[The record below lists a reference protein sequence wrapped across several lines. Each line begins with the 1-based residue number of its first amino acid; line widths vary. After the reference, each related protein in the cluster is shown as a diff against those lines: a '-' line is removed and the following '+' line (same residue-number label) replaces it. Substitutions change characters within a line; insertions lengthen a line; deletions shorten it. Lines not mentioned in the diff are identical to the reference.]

1 MQPIRRSQFLA
12 LASAMAS
19 AAFARGAVAQ
29 SAAAQSFPSR
39 PIEIVVPVAPGGGTD
54 IVARAFADVAR
65 KYLPQ
70 PMVVLNRPGASGAI
84 GMQEVLN
91 ARPDGY
97 KVGLVYSDLAILPGL
112 KRVRFSSDDFHMIA
126 LLNADPGSVV
136 VPVDSPWRS
145 IEDMVAEAKRRP
157 GTVKLSN
164 SGPGS
169 IWHMAAAAMEEKV
182 GAQFLHVPFTGS
194 APGLAALMGRH
205 VDAVTTSPGEAA
217 AYVQGGQMRIL
228 AVMAEQRDAGFP
240 DVPTLKERGFDV
252 AVGVWR
258 GLAVHRATPEPVVAA
273 LTEVA
278 RRTAEDP
285 AFRSAL
291 ERASLT
297 FTYADGEA
305 FTALASRDRAVFGQL
320 IDRLKIE

>member
-1 MQPIRRSQFLA
+1 MKSMRRSEFLA
-12 LASAMAS
+12 LASAAAC
-19 AAFARGAVAQ
+19 AAFARG
-29 SAAAQSFPSR
+29 AAAQSFPSR

-54 IVARAFADVAR
+54 IVARAFAEVAR

-112 KRVRFSSDDFHMIA
+112 KRVRFSSDDFHLIA
-126 LLNADPGSVV
+126 LLNADPGAVV

-157 GTVKLSN
+157 GTVKLGN

-169 IWHMAAAAMEEKV
+169 IWHMAAAAMEDKV
-182 GAQFLHVPFTGS
+182 GAEFLHVPFTGS
-194 APGLAALMGRH
+194 APGLAALMGNH
-205 VDAVTTSPGEAA
+205 VEAVATSPGEASS
-217 AYVQGGQMRIL
+217 YVQGGKMRIL
-228 AVMAEQRDAGFP
+228 AVMAEERAAGFP
-240 DVPTLKERGFDV
+240 QVPTLKERGFDV
-252 AVGVWR
+252 SVGVWR
-258 GLAVHRATPEPVVAA
+258 GLAVHRGTPAPVAAA

-278 RRTAEDP
+278 RRTAEDL
-285 AFRSAL
+285 AFRDAL
-291 ERASLT
+291 TRASLT
-297 FTYADGEA
+297 FTYADGDA
-305 FTALASRDRAVFGQL
+305 FTALANRDREVFRQL
-320 IDRLKIE
+320 IERLHIE

>member
-1 MQPIRRSQFLA
+1 MMSMRRSEFLTF
-12 LASAMAS
+12 AS
-19 AAFARGAVAQ
+19 AAVCAAFAKG
-29 SAAAQSFPSR
+29 AAAQSFPSR

-54 IVARAFADVAR
+54 IVARAFAEVAR

-70 PMVVLNRPGASGAI
+70 PVVVLNRPGASGAI

-169 IWHMAAAAMEEKV
+169 IWHMAAAAMEDKV

-194 APGLAALMGRH
+194 APGLAALMGNH

-217 AYVQGGQMRIL
+217 AYVQGGKMRIL

-240 DVPTLKERGFDV
+240 EVPTLKERGFDV
-252 AVGVWR
+252 SVGVWR
-258 GLAVHRATPEPVVAA
+258 GLAVHRGTPAPVVAA
-273 LTEVA
+273 LTEAA

-285 AFRSAL
+285 AFREAL
-291 ERASLT
+291 QRASLT
-297 FTYADGEA
+297 FAYADSDV
-305 FTALASRDRAVFGQL
+305 FTALAKHDREVFRQL
-320 IDRLKIE
+320 IERLHIE

>member
-1 MQPIRRSQFLA
+1 MMSMRRSQFLA
-12 LASAMAS
+12 LATAAAC
-19 AAFARGAVAQ
+19 AAFASG
-29 SAAAQSFPSR
+29 AAAESFPSR

-54 IVARAFADVAR
+54 IVARAFAEVAR

-112 KRVRFSSDDFHMIA
+112 KRVRFSSDDFHLIA

-145 IEDMVAEAKRRP
+145 IEDLVAEAKRRP
-157 GTVKLSN
+157 GTVKLGN

-169 IWHMAAAAMEEKV
+169 IWHMAAAAMEDKV
-182 GAQFLHVPFTGS
+182 GAEFLHVPFTGS
-194 APGLAALMGRH
+194 APALAALMGNH
-205 VDAVTTSPGEAA
+205 LEAVATSPGEAA
-217 AYVQGGQMRIL
+217 SYVQGGKMRIL
-228 AVMAEQRDAGFP
+228 AVMAEERAAGFP
-240 DVPTLKERGFDV
+240 EVPTLKERGFDV
-252 AVGVWR
+252 SVSVWR
-258 GLAVHRATPEPVVAA
+258 GLAVHRSTPAPVIAA

-278 RRTAEDP
+278 RRTSEDP
-285 AFRSAL
+285 AFRDAL
-291 ERASLT
+291 ARASLT
-297 FTYADGEA
+297 FTYADSDA
-305 FTALASRDRAVFGQL
+305 FTALANRDREVFRRL
-320 IDRLKIE
+320 IERLHIE

>member
-1 MQPIRRSQFLA
+1 MTSMRRSEFLVV
-12 LASAMAS
+12 ASATAC
-19 AAFARGAVAQ
+19 AAFTRG
-29 SAAAQSFPSR
+29 AAAQSFPSR

-54 IVARAFADVAR
+54 IVARAFAEVAR

-112 KRVRFSSDDFHMIA
+112 KRVRFSSDDFNMIA

-157 GTVKLSN
+157 GTVKLGN

-169 IWHMAAAAMEEKV
+169 IWHMAAAAMEDKV
-182 GAQFLHVPFTGS
+182 GAEFLHVPFTGS
-194 APGLAALMGRH
+194 APGLAALMGNH
-205 VDAVTTSPGEAA
+205 LEAVATSPGEAS
-217 AYVQGGQMRIL
+217 AYVQGGKMRIL
-228 AVMAEQRDAGFP
+228 AVMAEERASDFP
-240 DVPTLKERGFDV
+240 EVPTLKERGFDV
-252 AVGVWR
+252 SVSVWR
-258 GLAVHRATPEPVVAA
+258 GLAVHHSTPAPVVAT

-285 AFRSAL
+285 AFRDAL
-291 ERASLT
+291 ARASLT
-297 FTYADGEA
+297 FTYADGDA
-305 FTALASRDRAVFGQL
+305 FRALANHDREVFRQL
-320 IDRLKIE
+320 IERLHIE